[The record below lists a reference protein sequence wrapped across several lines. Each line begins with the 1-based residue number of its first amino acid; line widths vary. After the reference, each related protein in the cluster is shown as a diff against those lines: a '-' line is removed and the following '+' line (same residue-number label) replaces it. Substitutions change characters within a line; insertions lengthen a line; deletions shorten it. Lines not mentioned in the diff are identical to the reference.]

1 MFPFLFYVFCLLQY
15 LYLGLHILFSCEIK
29 DVNSSGLLF
38 DGVELF
44 RTDGKQTDMHFI
56 KVKLISCRHYI
67 TVCNLVDIVIISLIV
82 KYTILSVYIL
92 DNYTFWGIKLEKF
105 SLQIVFQ
112 CNFDFIFVDLNRY
125 HPFKAARYNLL
136 PVEDVLFL
144 EKGYSKYFRV
154 DRKYPPL
161 PPRPRYLKH
170 ECSFYSLV
178 TGSSSQSNIQNGK
191 G

>member
-1 MFPFLFYVFCLLQY
+1 MFPFLFFVFCLLQY

-44 RTDGKQTDMHFI
+44 RTDGKQTNMHFI
-56 KVKLISCRHYI
+56 KVKLISCHHYI

-112 CNFDFIFVDLNRY
+112 CNFDFIFCR
-125 HPFKAARYNLL
+125 
-136 PVEDVLFL
+136 
-144 EKGYSKYFRV
+144 
-154 DRKYPPL
+154 
-161 PPRPRYLKH
+161 LKPIP
-170 ECSFYSLV
+170 S
-178 TGSSSQSNIQNGK
+178 I
-191 G
+191 